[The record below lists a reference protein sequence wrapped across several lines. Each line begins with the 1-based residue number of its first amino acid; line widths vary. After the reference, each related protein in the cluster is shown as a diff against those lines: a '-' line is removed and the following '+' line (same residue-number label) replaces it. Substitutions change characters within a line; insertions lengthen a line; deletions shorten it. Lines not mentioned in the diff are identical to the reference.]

1 VYIRP
6 ANFYQNKTKHMR
18 KFLSLLPV
26 LMLISALALGQA
38 RTITGKVTN
47 DKGEPVP
54 FATVLLK
61 GTKTSVVADANGV
74 FTIQAGQGQVLQI
87 SSAGAA
93 MKEVT
98 IGTSD
103 MVTVSVGSTGQ
114 MEEVVVT
121 AQGIRRKPKELGYSV
136 AKVDGEALMVGRSP
150 QLAQS
155 LSGKVSGLAIYNTN
169 NSVDPSVK
177 ITLRGYRSITGNN
190 DALIVLDGTPQAP
203 GSQTI
208 LSLLN
213 PNDIESISV
222 LKGGQAG
229 TLYGS
234 AGVNGAL
241 VITTKKGNKGKPR
254 VSFSN
259 STNIE
264 QLSFLPEFQDKY
276 GSGSHYA
283 TSSGSA
289 GWKPDYLERMKDNW
303 RPFENQQY
311 GDAYDG
317 SQRIIGREL
326 EDGSQNILPYSP
338 ISGER
343 KRIWNTGITTNNQ
356 FAIEGGGESSSYRI
370 SVENNAAQGIVP
382 SDKSNRTGV
391 RVSAGQDMGRL
402 TTRFNAAYI
411 QQNFYRTTANFYY
424 ESLNQAA
431 HIPISQYRDW
441 KNNKFANPN
450 GFFNDYFNNPYFL
463 LDKDRTK
470 YNDANISGS
479 MDIGYKI
486 NSWLNISEQLG
497 VQNNTRN
504 RKNYSAKF
512 IYSDYAKNDAF
523 VPAPW
528 DYTNDYD
535 GIDRASTDYVGGVL
549 DQIGTENIIN
559 NELRLNAEKTFGN
572 FTTRGLI
579 GWNVFQRKT
588 KLTEVSSGSVVV
600 PDLYNVSNRQ
610 GELGGGESNTTVRK
624 FGYYANANVGW
635 KDMLF
640 LEGSFRYDF
649 TSLFYKSDRDASL
662 YSYPYYGFDASFILT
677 QAFPSL
683 KGDLLNYAKLRAGWN
698 KNGNDNVPV
707 YGLDLVYP
715 NGPGFPYGNTVGLTV
730 GNTLP
735 APDLKPEFVTS
746 FEVGAELQMF
756 KNRVNVD
763 LSWYKQNSEG
773 QVITVK
779 IPNTTGYPNLLLNVG
794 TLKNWGYEADL
805 RVQVIKSKNFNW
817 DLSARYS
824 YNDNKVESLFQ
835 GVDQFA
841 LSGFT
846 YALPYAKVGSSFP
859 MLRTTS
865 YIRDSATNRVM
876 VNKSNGYPI
885 QGGLKDM
892 GRTIPKHIL
901 GWGTNFRWKNL
912 TFAANWEYRG
922 GNVMYS
928 QLGRDMTFTGSG
940 KWTENRAP
948 HVFPNSAYDDGTG
961 KIVANND
968 VNVLEPEYGL
978 WVDYYRLIAEN
989 FVTKAWFIK
998 LRDVNLTY
1006 TFSPTVISRTKVFG
1020 GASIGVYGRNLLTIV
1035 DKNNFYTDPEFSFTT
1050 GNGQGI
1056 NDTGQ
1061 TPPVRQYGININLIF
1076 Q

>member
-1 VYIRP
+1 
-6 ANFYQNKTKHMR
+6 MR
-18 KFLSLLPV
+18 KILSLLSV
-26 LMLISALALGQA
+26 LMLISALALGQT

-54 FATVLLK
+54 FATVVVK
-61 GTKTSVVADANGV
+61 GTKTTVVADANGV
-74 FTIQAGQGQVLQI
+74 FAIEASQGSVLQI
-87 SSAGAA
+87 SSAGAGV
-93 MKEVT
+93 KEITV
-98 IGTSD
+98 GTSD
-103 MVTVSVGSTGQ
+103 MVTVSVGTTGQ

-121 AQGIRRKPKELGYSV
+121 AQGIRRRPKELGYSV
-136 AKVDGEALMVGRSP
+136 AKVSSDDIMVGRSP

-177 ITLRGYRSITGNN
+177 VTLRGFRSITGNN

-241 VITTKKGNKGKPR
+241 VITTKKGTKGKAR
-254 VSFSN
+254 VMYSN

-264 QLSFLPEFQDKY
+264 QLSFLPKFQDKY
-276 GSGSHYA
+276 GNGSHYA

-317 SQRIIGREL
+317 SSRIIGREL

-338 ISGER
+338 LSGER
-343 KRIWNTGITTNNQ
+343 RKIWNTGITTNNQ
-356 FAIEGGGESSSYRI
+356 VSVDGGSENSTYRL

-391 RVSAGQDMGRL
+391 RISAGMDAGRL

-411 QQNFYRTTANFYY
+411 QQSFYRTTADFYY

-463 LDKDRTK
+463 LDNNRTK

-479 MDIGYKI
+479 VDMAYKV
-486 NSWLNISEQLG
+486 NSWLNITEQIG
-497 VQNNTRN
+497 IQNNTRN
-504 RKNYSAKF
+504 RKNYSGKF

-535 GIDRASTDYVGGVL
+535 GIDRASTDYVGSVL
-549 DQIGTENIIN
+549 DNISTENIIN
-559 NELRLNAEKTFGN
+559 NELRLNAEKTFGD
-572 FTTRGLI
+572 FSTKALI

-588 KLTEVSSGSVVV
+588 KALEASSGSVVV

-610 GELGGGESNTTVRK
+610 GELGGGEANTTVRK
-624 FGYYANANVGW
+624 YGYYANATVGW

-640 LEGSFRYDF
+640 VEGSFRYDF
-649 TSLFYKSDRDASL
+649 TSLFYTSSRSSNL
-662 YSYPYYGFDASFILT
+662 YSYPYYGFDASFVLT

-683 KGDLLNYAKLRAGWN
+683 KGNVLNYAKVRASYN
-698 KNGNDNVPV
+698 KNGNDNIPV
-707 YGLDLVYP
+707 YGLDLTYP

-746 FEVGAELQMF
+746 YEVGAEFQLF
-756 KNRVNVD
+756 KNRVNLDVAAYSQRSD
-763 LSWYKQNSEG
+763 G

-779 IPNTTGYPNLLLNVG
+779 IPNTTGYPNFLLNVG
-794 TLKNWGYEADL
+794 TLKNWGYEADI
-805 RVQVIKSKNFNW
+805 RIQVIKAKNFSW

-824 YNDNKVESLFQ
+824 YNDNKVVELFQ

-846 YALPYAKVGSSFP
+846 HALPYAKVGESFP
-859 MLRTTS
+859 LLRTTS
-865 YIRDSATNRVM
+865 YVRDSATNRVL

-901 GWGTNFRWKNL
+901 GWGTNLRWKDLSLNM
-912 TFAANWEYRG
+912 NWEYRG
-922 GNVMYS
+922 GNVMFS

-940 KWTENRAP
+940 KWTEDRTP

-968 VNVLEPEYGL
+968 INVLEPEYGL

-1006 TFSPTVISRTKVFG
+1006 SIPAQVVSKTKIFS
-1020 GASIGVYGRNLLTIV
+1020 GASVGVYGRNLITIV

-1056 NDTGQ
+1056 NTTSQ

-1076 Q
+1076 H

>member
-1 VYIRP
+1 
-6 ANFYQNKTKHMR
+6 
-18 KFLSLLPV
+18 
-26 LMLISALALGQA
+26 
-38 RTITGKVTN
+38 
-47 DKGEPVP
+47 
-54 FATVLLK
+54 
-61 GTKTSVVADANGV
+61 
-74 FTIQAGQGQVLQI
+74 
-87 SSAGAA
+87 
-93 MKEVT
+93 
-98 IGTSD
+98 
-103 MVTVSVGSTGQ
+103 
-114 MEEVVVT
+114 
-121 AQGIRRKPKELGYSV
+121 
-136 AKVDGEALMVGRSP
+136 
-150 QLAQS
+150 
-155 LSGKVSGLAIYNTN
+155 
-169 NSVDPSVK
+169 
-177 ITLRGYRSITGNN
+177 
-190 DALIVLDGTPQAP
+190 
-203 GSQTI
+203 
-208 LSLLN
+208 
-213 PNDIESISV
+213 
-222 LKGGQAG
+222 
-229 TLYGS
+229 
-234 AGVNGAL
+234 
-241 VITTKKGNKGKPR
+241 
-254 VSFSN
+254 
-259 STNIE
+259 
-264 QLSFLPEFQDKY
+264 
-276 GSGSHYA
+276 
-283 TSSGSA
+283 
-289 GWKPDYLERMKDNW
+289 MKDNW

-317 SQRIIGREL
+317 SDRIIGRQL
-326 EDGSQNILPYSP
+326 EDGSQNIIPYAP

-356 FAIEGGGESSSYRI
+356 LAVEGGGETSSYRLSI
-370 SVENNAAQGIVP
+370 ENNAAQGIVP
-382 SDKSNRTGV
+382 SDKSNRTGI
-391 RVSAGQDMGRL
+391 RIAAGNDMGRL

-411 QQNFYRTTANFYY
+411 QQNFYRTTADFYY

-431 HIPISQYRDW
+431 HIPISQYSDW
-441 KNNKFANPN
+441 KTDKFANPN
-450 GFFNDYFNNPYFL
+450 GFFNDYFDNPYFL
-463 LDKDRTK
+463 LDNNRTR

-479 MDIGYKI
+479 VDLGYKI
-486 NSWLNISEQLG
+486 NEWLNISEQLG

-504 RKNYSAKF
+504 RKDYSGKF

-535 GIDRASTDYVGGVL
+535 GIDRASTDEVGRVY
-549 DQIGTENIIN
+549 DAISTENVIN
-559 NELRLNAEKTFGN
+559 NELRLNAEKTFGD
-572 FTTRGLI
+572 FSTRGLI
-579 GWNVFQRKT
+579 GWNIYQRKT

-610 GELGGGESNTTVRK
+610 GELGGGEFNSVQRK
-624 FGYYANANVGW
+624 FGYYANATVGW

-640 LEGSFRYDF
+640 VDGSFRYDF
-649 TSLFYKSDRDASL
+649 TSLFYKDGRDASL

-677 QAFPSL
+677 QAFPAL
-683 KGDLLNYAKLRAGWN
+683 KGDFLSYAKLRAGYN
-698 KNGNDNVPV
+698 KNGNDNIPV
-707 YGLDLVYP
+707 YGLDLTYP

-735 APDLKPEFVTS
+735 APDLKPEFVKS
-746 FEVGAELQMF
+746 YELGAEFQLF
-756 KNRVNVD
+756 RNRVNLD
-763 LSWYKQNSEG
+763 LSWYNQRSDG

-779 IPNTTGYPNLLLNVG
+779 IPNTTGYPNFLLNVG
-794 TLKNWGYEADL
+794 TLKNWGYEADI
-805 RVQVIKSKNFNW
+805 RVQVIKSKNFTW

-846 YALPYAKVGSSFP
+846 FALPYAKVGSTFP
-859 MLRTTS
+859 LLRTTS
-865 YIRDSATNRVM
+865 YVRDSATNRVL

-901 GWGTNFRWKNL
+901 GWGTNMRYKNL
-912 TFAANWEYRG
+912 SLSMNWEYRG

-940 KWTENRAP
+940 KWTENRTP
-948 HVFPNSAYDDGTG
+948 HIFPNSAYDDGTG
-961 KIVANND
+961 KIVPNETI
-968 VNVLEPEYGL
+968 NVLEPEYGL

-1006 TFSPTVISRTKVFG
+1006 TFSPGLISKSKIFG

-1056 NDTGQ
+1056 NTTSQ